1 MILFRRP
8 HRQLVP
14 ALQHWPVLLTEKTDI
29 IITAASTAL
38 FPLPPPEFIAAR
50 VFNLAIGEKC
60 DMQQLLARLISG
72 GYVRVERVQE
82 SGEFAVYGGQVDIF
96 PPDAEDP
103 FRLVMMDDE
112 IEQIRIFSVQTQRSL
127 RQVPNIRA
135 CRRRSAIFQR
145 PVRSVFV
152 MLIVCILTKITRPCF
167 VALPMSPAIVAERP
181 RAWNYAAVVL

>member
-1 MILFRRP
+1 
-8 HRQLVP
+8 
-14 ALQHWPVLLTEKTDI
+14 
-29 IITAASTAL
+29 
-38 FPLPPPEFIAAR
+38 
-50 VFNLAIGEKC
+50 
-60 DMQQLLARLISG
+60 MQQLLARLISG

-135 CRRRSAIFQR
+135 LPASECDFSEAGAKCFRDAYRLHFNEDNPSLFRRIAD
-145 PVRSVFV
+145 V
-152 MLIVCILTKITRPCF
+152 T
-167 VALPMSPAIVAERP
+167 AIVAERP
-181 RAWNYAAVVL
+181 RAWNLCCRCFMKKPAAYLIICPMTRWC